1 MKETDRKI
9 RSEATG
15 GGGNYRVTYKTTLHS
30 FLYDVITVHIT
41 DMLKHVKVRRLQASS
56 TVRQTFPNNG
66 MRM

>member
-9 RSEATG
+9 RSEPTG
-15 GGGNYRVTYKTTLHS
+15 GGGNNRVTYKMLHS